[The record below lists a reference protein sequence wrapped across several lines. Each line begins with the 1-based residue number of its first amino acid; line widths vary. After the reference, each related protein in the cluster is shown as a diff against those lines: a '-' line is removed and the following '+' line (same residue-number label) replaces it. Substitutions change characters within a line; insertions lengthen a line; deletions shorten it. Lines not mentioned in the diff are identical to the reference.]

1 MRTGARNAPRRRLP
15 ARNPEPYLVWV
26 SVVVVVVGPGSVV
39 CCDVVDVLCVVSD
52 AQALSD
58 TRAAITRD
66 GMIIFFMNMVFL
78 NSDRFRT
85 IQDNLIG

>member
-1 MRTGARNAPRRRLP
+1 
-15 ARNPEPYLVWV
+15 LVWV